1 MRLLVSVRDDWE
13 AECALEAGADLIDLK
28 DPNAGALGA
37 LDPNLI
43 GAILGTVAGRQP
55 TSATTGD
62 LPPDPALLCAAA
74 QRIAASGVDYVKVGL
89 WPGEGRTE
97 AILRLG
103 AALAG
108 RTRLVGVILADV
120 DLDLGLVPVMADAG
134 FAGAMLDC
142 ARKGPSL
149 VERLGP
155 ATLGQFVALCHF
167 HGLLAGL
174 AGSLRTADIP
184 QLAGLG
190 ADVLGFRGGLC
201 QGFDRTRPLDPDAVC
216 EAVTALAATRHAGA
230 SAMHAA
236 L

>member
-28 DPNAGALGA
+28 DPEAGTLGA

-43 GAILGTVAGRQP
+43 GTILGTVAGRQP

-74 QRIAASGVDYVKVGL
+74 QRIAAAGVDYVKVGL

-97 AILRLG
+97 AIMRLG
-103 AALAG
+103 AALAS

-120 DLDLGLVPVMADAG
+120 DLDLGLVPIMADAG

-142 ARKGPSL
+142 AGKGPSL
-149 VERLGP
+149 TERLGP
-155 ATLGQFVALCHF
+155 AVLGQFVALCHF

-174 AGSLRTADIP
+174 AGSLRTADIAP
-184 QLAGLG
+184 LASLG
-190 ADVLGFRGGLC
+190 PDILGFRGGLC
-201 QGFDRTRPLDPDAVC
+201 QGFDRRRPLDPDAVLQ
-216 EAVTALAATRHAGA
+216 AATALAAMRHAA
-230 SAMHAA
+230 PRAAHAA